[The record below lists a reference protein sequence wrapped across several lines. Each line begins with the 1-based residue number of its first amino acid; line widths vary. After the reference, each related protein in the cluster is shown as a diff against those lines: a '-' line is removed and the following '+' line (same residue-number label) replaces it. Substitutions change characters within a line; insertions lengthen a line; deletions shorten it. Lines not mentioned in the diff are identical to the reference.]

1 MYMLFNVAISEFWKH
16 QDPAHPLEFPGQMKV
31 DYVRVYQNAEH
42 PNHSCDPPSHP
53 TSAYIK
59 EHPTW
64 SVPVPV
70 PNANANANA
79 NASNI
84 VRSHHTTPCHAAPH
98 RSAHGGWVVAR
109 LLVLMLCTYVWVRGC
124 ACSARLTGTTAAQSR
139 R

>member
-1 MYMLFNVAISEFWKH
+1 MLFNVAISEFWKH

-70 PNANANANA
+70 PVPVPNANANA

-98 RSAHGGWVVAR
+98 RSAHGGWVAR